1 MFRGNVLVIQNILL
15 NILNYAMMVIL
26 AAVFSFVNHFY
37 IQMGSSGSIAF
48 YSSLVKGVLPNY
60 ENTLLQILANCI

>member
-1 MFRGNVLVIQNILL
+1 MFKGNVLVIQNILL

-37 IQMGSSGSIAF
+37 IQW
-48 YSSLVKGVLPNY
+48 GVL
-60 ENTLLQILANCI
+60 EVLLFIIL

>member
-1 MFRGNVLVIQNILL
+1 MFGMYVLRNLLVIQNILL

-37 IQMGSSGSIAF
+37 IQW
-48 YSSLVKGVLPNY
+48 GVLDV
-60 ENTLLQILANCI
+60 LLFIIL